1 MFLRKENNEL
11 AIICRSPFQVLC
23 AIEYLRSNIIEDYT
37 FYLLSFSND
46 DKSEEISA
54 NVLGLYNIDYIVCRY
69 PKLKDYFPELVQDTP
84 HIQNNTLYH
93 KNLNIK
99 CMFSILSS
107 FIVY

>member
-46 DKSEEISA
+46 DKSEEILS
-54 NVLGLYNIDYIVCRY
+54 LI
-69 PKLKDYFPELVQDTP
+69 
-84 HIQNNTLYH
+84 HI
-93 KNLNIK
+93 
-99 CMFSILSS
+99 
-107 FIVY
+107 

>member
-54 NVLGLYNIDYIVCRY
+54 NVLGLYNIEDRKSV
-69 PKLKDYFPELVQDTP
+69 V
-84 HIQNNTLYH
+84 
-93 KNLNIK
+93 
-99 CMFSILSS
+99 
-107 FIVY
+107 